1 MNATETGTAR
11 GSAGRRAALLLG
23 TGVVLA
29 AALVLSIAVGAQSL
43 HPADV
48 LRALVAFDGSSEH
61 LIVWDIRAPRALLG
75 IGVGAALAVAGG
87 LIQTLSRN
95 PLAEPGI
102 LGVTVGA
109 GFAVAVGSALGIAV
123 SQFGELLAAVV
134 GAVLAALLVYSV
146 GRRSPLRL
154 VLTGVALSAVL
165 SGLSL
170 GLRLLNPDVF
180 DQYRFWAVGSLAGR
194 EQVPLEVPLVVIGLA
209 LVGAMLLSRSLNAIE
224 LGETIA
230 RTLGTRVAVVRVATL
245 VVITVLTGAATALAG
260 PILFVGLIV
269 PHLARRMAP
278 GSVPWQLA
286 YTAVLGSVLMLL
298 SDVGARV
305 LLPTG
310 EVPVAVVT
318 GFLGGPVLIWAV
330 RRYGA
335 VTL

>member
-1 MNATETGTAR
+1 M
-11 GSAGRRAALLLG
+11 LLG
-23 TGVVLA
+23 AAVALA
-29 AALVLSIAVGAQSL
+29 AAAVLGIAIGAQSL
-43 HPADV
+43 RPAEV
-48 LRALVAFDGSSEH
+48 LQALVAFDGSSEH
-61 LIVWDIRAPRALLG
+61 LIIWDVRVPRVLLG
-75 IGVGAALAVAGG
+75 ISVGAALAVAGG

-109 GFAVAVGSALGIAV
+109 GFAVAVGSALGVAV
-123 SQFGELLAAVV
+123 SQLGELLAAIV
-134 GAVLAALLVYSV
+134 GAVLAALLVYAV

-170 GLRLLNPDVF
+170 GLRLMNPEVF

-194 EQVPLEVPLVVIGLA
+194 EQVPLEVPLVAIGLA
-209 LVGAMLLSRSLNAIE
+209 LVAAMLLARSLNAIE
-224 LGETIA
+224 LGETVA
-230 RTLGTRVAVVRVATL
+230 RTLGTRVARVRVATL

-278 GSVPWQLA
+278 GSIPWQLA
-286 YTAVLGSVLMLL
+286 YTAVLGAVLMLL

-310 EVPVAVVT
+310 EVPVAIVT

-330 RRYGA
+330 RRYGSVA
-335 VTL
+335 L

>member
-1 MNATETGTAR
+1 M
-11 GSAGRRAALLLG
+11 LLG